1 MAPTQKRKAD
11 DGPLS
16 PNTKK
21 ARKKVVNEL
30 AKKVYAIQVLDSSL
44 LASELVAVENDGV
57 RTV

>member
-1 MAPTQKRKAD
+1 MAPTPKSKAD

-16 PNTKK
+16 PNTKR

-30 AKKVYAIQVLDSSL
+30 AEKVYAVQVLDSSL
-44 LASELVAVENDGV
+44 LASELVAVENNGV